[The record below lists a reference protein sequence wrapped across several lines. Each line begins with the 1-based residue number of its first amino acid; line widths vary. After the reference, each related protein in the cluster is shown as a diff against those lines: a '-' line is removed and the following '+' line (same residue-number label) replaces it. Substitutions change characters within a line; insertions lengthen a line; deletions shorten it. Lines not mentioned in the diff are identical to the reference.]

1 MNKKTKPLF
10 LILGLV
16 FSLLAGIVIGRT
28 LRYKN
33 SPVLAG
39 VSCFTAAVTSE
50 PGQPEEMGKAPVSAM
65 EELADE
71 PAIEAREPESISEWM
86 KFGQLNLLHGEVGFN
101 FTTNCDGGVGVSIP
115 PVKII
120 PWHPTVFEDGEF
132 GIGKKLA
139 VAWEH
144 MGYDG
149 LWVHSGWDFWF
160 ERSPATDLQYFLEV
174 DELNEVQ
181 ALERIEDRVNNCL
194 RGSQVRL
201 EQLGQAYSG
210 EVAAAVRVP
219 ARGVQELS
227 KHTMDMVPYLARV
240 YPQSGFADLSEN
252 ALLIYF
258 CGRAALDELTD
269 PNAEYWTQTR
279 YVIALE
285 PVD

>member
-1 MNKKTKPLF
+1 MNKKTKSLF

-39 VSCFTAAVTSE
+39 VSGFTAAVTSE